1 MHTARQARR
10 DATRLWR
17 LCLVHGRPDA
27 TRVRDVVD
35 GLVETQHSGARGVL
49 AHFQRLLRLDA
60 ARRSVRVDTAA
71 PLDAGD
77 RAAVEVTLADRYGT
91 AMDTTFAVDPRLIG
105 GMRLTVGSDVYDG
118 SIRARLAALDARF

>member
-1 MHTARQARR
+1 
-10 DATRLWR
+10 

-35 GLVETQHSGARGVL
+35 GLGETQRAGARGVL
-49 AHFQRLLRLDA
+49 THFLRLLRLDA
-60 ARRSVRVDTAA
+60 ARQSVRVDTAA

-77 RAAVEVTLADRYGT
+77 RAAVEVTLAHRYGT
-91 AMDTTFAVDPRLIG
+91 AIDTTFVVDPRLIG

-118 SIRARLAALDARF
+118 SIRARLAALDAQF